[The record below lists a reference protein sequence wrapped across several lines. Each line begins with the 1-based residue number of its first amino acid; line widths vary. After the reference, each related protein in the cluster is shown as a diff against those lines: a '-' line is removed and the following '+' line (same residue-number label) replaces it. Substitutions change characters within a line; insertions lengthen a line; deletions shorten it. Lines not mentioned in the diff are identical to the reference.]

1 MPLKP
6 TTRAQV
12 DGHRFLARRARH
24 AVVAR
29 DVRMLHDPLR
39 RQSTGLTVGVVAA
52 VLGVAG
58 AAVLA
63 LLDPAPDVGSTMI
76 MVGRDSGQMY
86 VRAGEKVHPVRNLAS
101 ARLVSGEPA
110 EPRTVRDADIAG
122 TPRGG
127 LLGIPGAPSALP
139 GHRDAEAAAAVSW
152 TVCDEVVDAD
162 RGRPRV
168 TGTSIVAREDADAGA
183 ASGRETGPDEIVLA
197 DQDGTGWLLRDGTR
211 ARIDLGDG
219 DLLEILGLGGVDPR
233 PVTAALVDPL
243 PEVDPVRRPVIEM
256 AGEPVDYGLHG
267 LRIGQ
272 VFTVDTATGTRT
284 HVALADGVQEVGP
297 VLADVIRSTAT
308 VGTVAQ
314 VPPDRMGV
322 PRSVALDVE
331 AFPGER
337 PTVLETSALPVMCV
351 RDAGGPGPAARRVSL
366 VAGAPVPG
374 PGEARAAGCSSRR
387 RDGARRRAPRSRRS
401 WPTPACGSTSPTH
414 RPPRCSVWVAR
425 RCPWTPRFST
435 ASRPD
440 RAWTAG
446 RRWSPGTARIWSRRV
461 RTTRRA
467 EPGAW
472 RAVAR
477 DGWEVRD
484 GRRGAVSRRGCVGR
498 RGARC
503 RGTRAG

>member
-86 VRAGEKVHPVRNLAS
+86 VRAGETVHPVRNLAS

-272 VFTVDTATGTRT
+272 VFTVETATGTRT

-337 PTVLETSALPVMCV
+337 PTVLETSASPVMCV

-366 VAGAPVPG
+366 VAGAPAPG
-374 PGEARAAGCSSRR
+374 PGEARAVAGA
-387 RDGARRRAPRSRRS
+387 DGGG
-401 WPTPACGSTSPTH
+401 PAVDAVGVPGGGLL
-414 RPPRCSVWVAR
+414 VAA
-425 RCPWTPRFST
+425 T
-435 ASRPD
+435 
-440 RAWTAG
+440 G
-446 RRWSPGTARIWSRRV
+446 RGT
-461 RTTRRA
+461 TTRTAVTTIVADTGVRFDVPDA
-467 EPGAW
+467 PTAAVLGLGGAPVPVDTAILD
-472 RAVAR
+472 RLPAGPRLDRGSALVAR
-477 DGWEVRD
+477 DGSDLEPAGPD
-484 GRRGAVSRRGCVGR
+484 DA
-498 RGARC
+498 
-503 RGTRAG
+503 TR

>member
-233 PVTAALVDPL
+233 PVTAALVDPR

-272 VFTVDTATGTRT
+272 VFTMDTATGTRT

-337 PTVLETSALPVMCV
+337 PTVLETSASPVMCV

-366 VAGAPVPG
+366 VAGAPAPG
-374 PGEARAAGCSSRR
+374 PGEARAVAGAHGVDRWASAV
-387 RDGARRRAPRSRRS
+387 GAVGVP
-401 WPTPACGSTSPTH
+401 GGGLL
-414 RPPRCSVWVAR
+414 VAA
-425 RCPWTPRFST
+425 T
-435 ASRPD
+435 
-440 RAWTAG
+440 G
-446 RRWSPGTARIWSRRV
+446 RGT
-461 RTTRRA
+461 TTRTAVTTIVADTGVRFDVPDA
-467 EPGAW
+467 PTAAVLGLGGAPVPVDTAILD
-472 RAVAR
+472 RLPAGPRLDRGSALVAR
-477 DGWEVRD
+477 DGSDLEPAGPD
-484 GRRGAVSRRGCVGR
+484 DA
-498 RGARC
+498 
-503 RGTRAG
+503 TR

>member
-24 AVVAR
+24 AVVSR

-63 LLDPAPDVGSTMI
+63 LLDPAPDVGSTTI

-86 VRAGEKVHPVRNLAS
+86 VRAGQTVHPVLNLAS
-101 ARLVSGEPA
+101 ARLVLGEPA
-110 EPRTVRDADIAG
+110 EPRTVRDDDIAG

-152 TVCDEVVDAD
+152 TVCDEVADAD

-183 ASGRETGPDEIVLA
+183 APGRETGPDEIVLA

-211 ARIDLGDG
+211 ARIDLEDG

-256 AGEPVDYGLHG
+256 AGEPVDYGLDG

-272 VFTVDTATGTRT
+272 VFTVETATGTRT

-308 VGTVAQ
+308 VGAVVQ

-337 PTVLETSALPVMCV
+337 PTVLETSASPVLCV
-351 RDAGGPGPAARRVSL
+351 RDAGGPGPAARQVSL
-366 VAGAPVPG
+366 VAGAPAPG
-374 PGEARAAGCSSRR
+374 PGEARAVAGA
-387 RDGARRRAPRSRRS
+387 DGGG
-401 WPTPACGSTSPTH
+401 PAVDAVGVPGGGLL
-414 RPPRCSVWVAR
+414 VAA
-425 RCPWTPRFST
+425 T
-435 ASRPD
+435 
-440 RAWTAG
+440 G
-446 RRWSPGTARIWSRRV
+446 RGT
-461 RTTRRA
+461 TTRTAVTTIVADTGVRFDVPDA
-467 EPGAW
+467 PTAAVLGLGGAPVPVDTAILD
-472 RAVAR
+472 RLPAGPRLDRGSALVAR
-477 DGWEVRD
+477 DGSELEP
-484 GRRGAVSRRGCVGR
+484 VGQDD
-498 RGARC
+498 A
-503 RGTRAG
+503 TR